1 MRLRAEPR
9 RQVSTVLQW
18 LTPPLSVLATVVAA
32 FGLFA
37 LMGVDPLRALNDL
50 FVAPLT
56 SQQGLSE
63 LVLKA
68 SPLVMIGVGLAMGF
82 RANVWNIGAEGQLT
96 MGAIAGGGVALYY
109 YGQDGWWILPLM
121 CLAAVAGGMAWGAV
135 PAVLKVRLGVSE
147 ILVSLMLT
155 YVAEQFLS
163 FLVLGPWKDPEGM
176 NFPQSR
182 MFSDSATLPILIE
195 GTRVHAGVLVALAVV
210 IVGWLVMSR
219 SILGFEIRTVGSAPA
234 AARYAGFSQT
244 RVVWLTLMAG
254 SGLAGL
260 AGLFEVAGPIGQI
273 IPKIT
278 PGYGFTAIIVAF
290 LGRLHPLGILLAGLV
305 MALSYIGADQAQVD
319 MGLPNAA
326 TGLVQAM
333 LLFFLLA
340 SDFLV
345 RYRLR
350 WVRPVVPNASPS
362 PVRTGDEPAP
372 DAIRGAP
379 QGG

>member
-1 MRLRAEPR
+1 MRIKVEPR
-9 RQVSTVLQW
+9 RQVSRILQVI
-18 LTPPLSVLATVVAA
+18 TPPLSVVATLVAA
-32 FGLFA
+32 FILFA
-37 LMGVDPLRALNDL
+37 LMGYNPVQALDDL
-50 FVAPLT
+50 FVAPLL
-56 SQQGLSE
+56 SVQGLSE
-63 LVLKA
+63 LALKA
-68 SPLVMIGVGLAMGF
+68 SPLIMIAVGLAAGF
-82 RANVWNIGAEGQLT
+82 RANVWNIGAEGQLI
-96 MGAIAGGGVALYY
+96 MGALAGGGVALAF
-109 YGQDGWWILPLM
+109 YGQDGWYILPLM
-121 CLAAVAGGMAWGAV
+121 CVAAVLGGMAWGAI
-135 PAVLKVRLGVSE
+135 PTFLKTRFGVSE

-155 YVAEQFLS
+155 YVADQFLS
-163 FLVLGPWKDPEGM
+163 YLVLGPWKDPEGM

-182 MFSDSATLPILIE
+182 MFSDSAVLPILFD
-195 GTRVHAGVLVALAVV
+195 GTRVNAGVLVSLAVA
-210 IVGWLVMSR
+210 IVGWVIMSR

-234 AARYAGFSQT
+234 AARYAGFST
-244 RVVWLTLMAG
+244 NRVIWITMMAG

-290 LGRLHPLGILLAGLV
+290 LGRLNPLGIIAAGLV
-305 MALSYIGADQAQVD
+305 MALSYIGADNAQVD

-350 WVRPVVPNASPS
+350 VMRRAPATLQPAAVREEKVA
-362 PVRTGDEPAP
+362 A
-372 DAIRGAP
+372 
-379 QGG
+379 

>member
-1 MRLRAEPR
+1 MRLKVEPR
-9 RQVSTVLQW
+9 RQVSKPLQYA
-18 LTPPLSVLATVVAA
+18 TPPLSVLGTVVAA
-32 FGLFA
+32 FVLFA
-37 LMGVDPLRALNDL
+37 IMGYDPLRALYDL
-50 FVAPLT
+50 FVAPLGNV
-56 SQQGLSE
+56 QGLSE
-63 LVLKA
+63 LALKA
-68 SPLVMIGVGLAMGF
+68 SPLVMIGVGLAAGF
-82 RANVWNIGAEGQLT
+82 RANVWNIGAEGQLM
-96 MGAIAGGGVALYY
+96 MGAIAGGGVALAF
-109 YGQDGWWILPLM
+109 YGREGWWILPLM
-121 CLAAVAGGMAWGAV
+121 SLAAVAGGMAWAAV
-135 PAVLKVRLGVSE
+135 PAFLKTRFGVSE

-163 FLVLGPWKDPEGM
+163 YLVLGPWKDPEGM

-182 MFSDSATLPILIE
+182 MFSDSALLPVLFD
-195 GTRVHAGVLVALAVV
+195 GTRVHAGVLVSLLVV
-210 IVGWLVMSR
+210 VVAWVVMSR
-219 SILGFEIRTVGSAPA
+219 SILGFEIRTVGLAPA

-244 RVVWLTLMAG
+244 RVVWLTLLATG
-254 SGLAGL
+254 GLAGL
-260 AGLFEVAGPIGQI
+260 AGLFEVAGPIGQL

-345 RYRLR
+345 RYRVRL
-350 WVRPVVPNASPS
+350 VRPAATS
-362 PVRTGDEPAP
+362 EPAP
-372 DAIRGAP
+372 AQKATA
-379 QGG
+379 

>member
-1 MRLRAEPR
+1 MRLKVEPR
-9 RQVSTVLQW
+9 RQVSTALQW
-18 LTPPLSVLATVVAA
+18 LTPPLSILATLVAA

-37 LMGVDPLRALNDL
+37 LMGYDPVRALTSL
-50 FVAPLT
+50 FVTPLT
-56 SQQGLSE
+56 SVQGLSE
-63 LVLKA
+63 LALKA
-68 SPLVMIGVGLAMGF
+68 SPLVMIAVGLAMGF
-82 RANVWNIGAEGQLT
+82 RANVWNIGAEGQLI
-96 MGAIAGGGVALYY
+96 MGAIAGGGVALYF

-121 CLAAVAGGMAWGAV
+121 SLAAVAGGMAWGAI
-135 PAVLKVRLGVSE
+135 PALLKTRLGTSE

-163 FLVLGPWKDPEGM
+163 YLVLGPWKDPEGM

-182 MFSDSATLPILIE
+182 MFSDSATLPILVE
-195 GTRVHAGVLVALAVV
+195 GTRVHAGVLVALVV
-210 IVGWLVMSR
+210 VLGGWFVMSR

-244 RVVWLTLMAG
+244 RVVWLTLMVA

-345 RYRLR
+345 RYR
-350 WVRPVVPNASPS
+350 VRMMKPAGMPNYSPS
-362 PVRTGDEPAP
+362 PAGAGEGPARE
-372 DAIRGAP
+372 ASQ

>member
-1 MRLRAEPR
+1 MRLKVEPR
-9 RQVSTVLQW
+9 RQVSAALRW
-18 LTPPLSVLATVVAA
+18 ATPPISVLATVLAA
-32 FGLFA
+32 FVLFA
-37 LMGVDPLRALNDL
+37 AMGYDPVQALTDL
-50 FVAPLT
+50 FVTPLT
-56 SQQGLSE
+56 SVQGLSE
-63 LVLKA
+63 LALKA

-82 RANVWNIGAEGQLT
+82 RANVWNIGAEGQLM
-96 MGAIAGGGVALYY
+96 MGAIAGGGVALYF
-109 YGQDGWWILPLM
+109 YGREGWWILPLM
-121 CLAAVAGGMAWGAV
+121 CGASVLGGMAWGAI
-135 PAVLKVRLGVSE
+135 PAFLKTRLGVSE

-155 YVAEQFLS
+155 YVAEQVLS
-163 FLVLGPWKDPEGM
+163 YLVLGPWKDPEGM

-182 MFSDSATLPILIE
+182 MFSDSATLPILFD
-195 GTRVHAGVLVALAVV
+195 GTRVHAGVLVSLVV
-210 IVGWLVMSR
+210 VAIGWIVMAR
-219 SILGFEIRTVGSAPA
+219 SIVGFEIRTVGSAPA
-234 AARYAGFSQT
+234 AARYAGFSET

-260 AGLFEVAGPIGQI
+260 AGLFEVAGPIGQL

-290 LGRLHPLGILLAGLV
+290 LGRLHPFGILLAGLV

-340 SDFLV
+340 SGFLV
-345 RYRLR
+345 RYR
-350 WVRPVVPNASPS
+350 VRLMKPAAMANHSTSPARAGEG
-362 PVRTGDEPAP
+362 VR
-372 DAIRGAP
+372 